1 MKKKRRHLKTG
12 VAVTGALLG
21 ATLTGAALTGATQTR
36 DDNTTRSSAAEFS
49 FVEFTRSQAVH
60 LNASNTTNPPDG
72 DVNPPDPDTPPTCRV
87 LFRLFNSDGQVVA
100 TATSMVQPG
109 KTGQLVFA
117 NPPDGDMPVRGVR
130 GEIALPPGPCKDVM
144 VGSLEIIDTASGEVK
159 AVVGTAKTVQLA
171 INPPDPDFPGT
182 N

>member
-36 DDNTTRSSAAEFS
+36 DDSTTRSSAAEFP
-49 FVEFTRSQAVH
+49 FVEFARSQGVH

-72 DVNPPDPDTPPTCRV
+72 DMPAPTCRV
-87 LFRLFNSDGQVVA
+87 LFRLFDSEGHVVA
-100 TATSMVQPG
+100 TAASMVQPG
-109 KTGQLVFA
+109 KTGQLVFQ
-117 NPPDGDMPVRGVR
+117 NPPDGDMPVLGVR
-130 GEIALPPGPCKDVM
+130 GEIALPPGPCKDAV

-171 INPPDPDFPGT
+171 TNPPEPDFPGT